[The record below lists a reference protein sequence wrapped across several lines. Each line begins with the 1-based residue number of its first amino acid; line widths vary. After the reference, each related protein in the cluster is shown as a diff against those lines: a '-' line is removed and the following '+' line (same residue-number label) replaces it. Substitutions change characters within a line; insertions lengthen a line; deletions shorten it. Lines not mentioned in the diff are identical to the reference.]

1 MLKCHIVLDL
11 LPNYID
17 HLASP
22 ETEKEI
28 EEHLSG
34 CESCRKAKEAM
45 TAAVNLAKAP
55 KPQLNFLKRFKRKQ
69 LIAAALSL
77 LVTITCLGWFYGQE
91 YYVDLKDTASL
102 KQLIQSDISFDER
115 YSGAEI
121 QLVDSI
127 SEKNQVMI
135 LYRLDDEEGYRGKGV
150 AAFRRGV
157 FGKYRIHSIGATTW
171 ALDSYSPIR
180 IGLKNYMLLGNVN
193 QPVGA
198 ETMKIYANYHFP
210 YHAGDPIDEMLK
222 TTQPIYEGEAE
233 PQHFSL
239 IPITKEQAE
248 QSYWGYCT
256 VYYDADGEV
265 VDSIDIARQ
274 YYGMENRISG
284 DLVGHTHSL
293 QALAFWMFLVSVLGV
308 IFIRYFLTI

>member
-17 HLASP
+17 HLTSP
-22 ETEKEI
+22 ETEREI
-28 EEHLSG
+28 EEHLSA
-34 CESCRKAKEAM
+34 CESCRKAKDSM
-45 TAAVNLAKAP
+45 TAEVNLAKAP

-69 LIAAALSL
+69 LIAATFSL
-77 LVTITCLGWFYGQE
+77 LVAIMCLGWFYGQE
-91 YYVDLKDTASL
+91 YYVDLKDTSSL
-102 KQLIQSDISFDER
+102 KQLIQSEISFDAR
-115 YSGAEI
+115 YSDTEI
-121 QLVDSI
+121 QFVDSI

-135 LYRLDDEEGYRGKGV
+135 LYRLDDKDGYRGKGV
-150 AAFRRGV
+150 AAFRRGL
-157 FGKYRIHSIGATTW
+157 FGKYRIYSIGATTW
-171 ALDSYSPIR
+171 ALDSYSPVR
-180 IGLKNYMLLGNVN
+180 IGLKDYLLLGNVN

-198 ETMKIYANYHFP
+198 ETMRIYANYHFP
-210 YHAGDPIDEMLK
+210 YHEGDPIDTLLS

-233 PQHFSL
+233 TQRFSL

-248 QSYWGYCT
+248 QNYWGYCT
-256 VYYDADGEV
+256 VYYDADGEI
-265 VDSIDIARQ
+265 VDSVDIARQ
-274 YYGMENRISG
+274 YYGMENNISG